1 MQGPLEPVRVANAWT
16 KRGQIAGE
24 MRILNTMKVLK
35 TAAVLAASICGLAL
49 QAQVTAHPVPSLV
62 QKDGRYALLVDGAP
76 YLMLGAQSKN
86 SSDWPATLPEVWSA
100 IEYLHANT
108 LETPIYWE
116 QFEPRQ
122 GQFDTSAVDNI
133 LAQARAHHVHLVLL
147 WFGTWKNGSQ
157 HYMPEWMK
165 LDPLRYSHV
174 MNKNGELIDSPSP
187 FATASMEADKRAFGA
202 LMRHLKQAD
211 SERTVLM
218 VQVENE
224 TGTYGSVR
232 DYSPEAN
239 KLFAGPVPPEIL
251 KAMGKTPATPDAN
264 WETVFG
270 PEAEVYFHAW
280 AIARYVGEVAAAGKA
295 AYPLPLYVNDALHDP
310 LKPEVPVTYES
321 GGPTDNVIPIWKA
334 EAPAIDVLAPDIYLP
349 RTEQYLKTLDLYH
362 RPDNALLI
370 PETSGAVHEARFLFS
385 ALGLQAIGYS
395 PFGLDYTGN
404 RPTLPGEPDAK
415 NAFLD
420 PTAQNYGLIAPM
432 MRDVARLNFEGK
444 LQATAEVEGQLT
456 QTLHFGE
463 WDAVISYGPRRRGM
477 PDPTQPHEMLG
488 RALVAQLGDER
499 FLITGF
505 DCSIDFRPAGNEQQ
519 RKAGN
524 IVVGA
529 GQTPSAKIDGKWV
542 HRQFLRVEE
551 GTYENGAFKFQ
562 RILNGDQTDWGLN
575 FSLEPEV
582 LRVSVATY

>member
-1 MQGPLEPVRVANAWT
+1 
-16 KRGQIAGE
+16 
-24 MRILNTMKVLK
+24 MKALR
-35 TAAVLAASICGLAL
+35 TTAVLAASIFGLAL
-49 QAQVTAHPVPSLV
+49 QAQVAGHPVPSLV

-76 YLMLGAQSKN
+76 YLMLGAQSNN
-86 SSDWPATLPEVWSA
+86 SSDWPATLPQVWSA

-116 QFEPRQ
+116 QFEPRP
-122 GQFDTSAVDNI
+122 GQYDTSAVDNI

-187 FATASMEADKRAFGA
+187 FASASLEADKRAFGA

-232 DYSPEAN
+232 DYCPEAN
-239 KLFAGPVPPEIL
+239 KLFEGPVPPEIL

-280 AIARYVGEVAAAGKA
+280 AIAKYVGEVAAAGKA

-404 RPTLPGEPDAK
+404 RPTLPGEPEGK

-444 LQATAEVEGQLT
+444 LQATAEVEGQPT

-488 RALVAQLGDER
+488 RALVAQLGDNR

-505 DCSIDFRPAGNEQQ
+505 DCSIDFRPAGTEQQ

-551 GTYENGAFKFQ
+551 GAYENGAFKFQ

-575 FSLEPEV
+575 FSSEPEV

>member
-1 MQGPLEPVRVANAWT
+1 
-16 KRGQIAGE
+16 
-24 MRILNTMKVLK
+24 MKALR
-35 TAAVLAASICGLAL
+35 TTAVLAASIFGLAL
-49 QAQVTAHPVPSLV
+49 QAQVAGHPVPSLV

-76 YLMLGAQSKN
+76 YLMLGAQSNN
-86 SSDWPATLPEVWSA
+86 SSDWPATLPQVWSA

-116 QFEPRQ
+116 QFEPRP
-122 GQFDTSAVDNI
+122 GQYDTSAVDNI

-187 FATASMEADKRAFGA
+187 FASASLEADKRAFGA

-232 DYSPEAN
+232 DYCPEAN
-239 KLFAGPVPPEIL
+239 KLFEGPVPPEIL

-280 AIARYVGEVAAAGKA
+280 AIAKYVGEVAAAGKA

-404 RPTLPGEPDAK
+404 RPTLPGEPEGK

-420 PTAQNYGLIAPM
+420 PTAQNYGLIAPI

-444 LQATAEVEGQLT
+444 LQATAEVEGQPT

-488 RALVAQLGDER
+488 RALVAQLGDNR

-505 DCSIDFRPAGNEQQ
+505 DCSIDFRPAGTEQQ

-524 IVVGA
+524 IVVGG

-551 GTYENGAFKFQ
+551 GAYENGAFKFQ

-575 FSLEPEV
+575 FSSEPEV